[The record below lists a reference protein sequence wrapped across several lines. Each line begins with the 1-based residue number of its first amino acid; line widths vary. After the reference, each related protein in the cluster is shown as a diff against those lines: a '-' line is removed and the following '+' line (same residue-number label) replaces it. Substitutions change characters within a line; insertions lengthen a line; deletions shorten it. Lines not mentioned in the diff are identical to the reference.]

1 MLDLFSN
8 LNLILTVVPL
18 SCFEVFESMPR
29 RIMSFTSIC
38 FHFLGVLEL
47 SRFYNFTII
56 LTAWQFSSLQI
67 LGLFLVHHCTD
78 QVLLYHEHTY
88 FWHVFILV
96 LELIGQ
102 LLMRSSIREAFC
114 LFRFSILMSG
124 VLLWVYFGRLR
135 VFSIISLN
143 FVVLFQGFIECVPS
157 ICFFLSRWWV
167 HFF

>member
-8 LNLILTVVPL
+8 SNLISTVVPL
-18 SCFEVFESMPR
+18 SWFEVFESMPR
-29 RIMSFTSIC
+29 RIKSFTSIC
-38 FHFLGVLEL
+38 FHFLGVPEL

-56 LTAWQFSSLQI
+56 LTACQFSSLQI

-78 QVLLYHEHTY
+78 QVLRYHGHTY
-88 FWHVFILV
+88 FLHVFIIV

-102 LLMRSSIREAFC
+102 LLMKSSIRVAFC

-124 VLLWVYFGRLR
+124 VLLWVDFGRLR